1 MGVWAC
7 SSGTLRFGAR
17 LSQEVLDKL
26 VKELAPEVENGR
38 LERQDHYMD
47 EDEGYDPE
55 KVVSLEDLSNRLDFW
70 LKMRAVQRTLLVVS
84 AGIADAASPLRL
96 LAGQPDLLKMIF
108 CPLMPVKVPTL
119 KSLIAAKAANPSS
132 GPAAAAD
139 LDDAHHANQDLGAA
153 IDLDSDDDDDFHS
166 QPTSMGTNEY
176 EAIARCIRDFGA
188 EPIGELEALPAWQ
201 RKEKRMQQL
210 YSLYRKRHP
219 LIPLELQIDFAATFE
234 GYGEEFPFYILGVVG
249 EQDAPQFSGE
259 KKLSWND
266 GDCNGVDFCDPI
278 GVFSA
283 PEGGAEKITAAIDT
297 LRAGGMLP
305 PEKTEAEI
313 AEMRRQGRIIMPNIP
328 YVAKVGWNVIGHS
341 HVG

>member
-7 SSGTLRFGAR
+7 SCGTLRFGAR

-26 VKELAPEVENGR
+26 VKELAPEVENGH
-38 LERQDHYMD
+38 LERQDHDMYD
-47 EDEGYDPE
+47 EYEYDPE
-55 KVVSLEDLSNRLDFW
+55 KVVSLEDLNNRLDFW

-84 AGIADAASPLRL
+84 AGIADAASPLCL

-108 CPLMPVKVPTL
+108 CPLMPVKAPTL
-119 KSLIAAKAANPSS
+119 KSLIAVKAANPSS
-132 GPAAAAD
+132 GPAAH
-139 LDDAHHANQDLGAA
+139 LDDAHHADQDLGAA
-153 IDLDSDDDDDFHS
+153 IDLDSDDDDDFRS
-166 QPTSMGTNEY
+166 QPTP
-176 EAIARCIRDFGA
+176 EAIAQCIRDFGA
-188 EPIGELEALPAWQ
+188 EPVDELEALPAWQ
-201 RKEKRMQQL
+201 RTHNRMQQL
-210 YSLYRKRHP
+210 HSLYRKRHP
-219 LIPLELQIDFAATFE
+219 LELEINFAATFE

-278 GVFSA
+278 GIFSA

-313 AEMRRQGRIIMPNIP
+313 AEMNAQGRIIMPNIP